1 MSIKVGLSGAI
12 GRMGRRVGAA
22 LAAMEGVDFTCGLVR
37 SSGLAADGCVAPL
50 VDDAQAAID
59 HCDVLMD
66 FTDVDRTFELSRLC
80 AAAGRPVFV
89 GTTMRTEADL
99 DTLRKI
105 AIDIPIICAPNVTR
119 GAATLFGILEELARR
134 LGPDYDAKVLGLHH
148 RAKKE
153 VPSGTSGE
161 IARRIRTGRGDDAPP
176 EIATVLAGG
185 TYGTHE
191 ALFAGP
197 NDEIRI
203 THTVTRPDIDVT
215 VLRAGLDWLMSKPAG
230 FYGISEVLAE

>member
-1 MSIKVGLSGAI
+1 MTIKVALSGAM

-22 LAAMEGVDFTCGLVR
+22 LAGMEGVNFTCGLVR
-37 SSGLAADGCVAPL
+37 LSCLAADGCAAPL

-66 FTDVDRTFELSRLC
+66 FTDVDRTLELSRLC

-89 GTTMRTEADL
+89 GTTMRTEAEL

-105 AIDIPIICAPNVTR
+105 AVDIPILCGPNVTR

-176 EIATVLAGG
+176 EIVTVLAGG

-203 THTVTRPDIDVT
+203 THTVTRPDIDIS
-215 VLRAGLDWLMSKPAG
+215 VLRAGLDWLMTKPAG